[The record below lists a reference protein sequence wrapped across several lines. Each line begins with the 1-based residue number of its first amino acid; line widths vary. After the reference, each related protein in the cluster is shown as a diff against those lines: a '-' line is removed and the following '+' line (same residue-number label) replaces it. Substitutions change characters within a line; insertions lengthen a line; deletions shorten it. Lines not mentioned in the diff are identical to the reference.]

1 MTYLTYNQELRS
13 ETDQA
18 VIANLRRKGW
28 QDAPPK
34 PVPNAYWQDGQWVIP
49 PPPTYT
55 ANDWLQKEGYGP
67 TQLVTLL
74 DLSAQLLSAGK
85 TSPKLDAVKGW
96 TNALLSEFVQSS
108 EPKESWG
115 ASPFGFN
122 ETVTEAFEI
131 LNQ

>member
-55 ANDWLQKEGYGP
+55 ANDWLQKEGY
-67 TQLVTLL
+67 
-74 DLSAQLLSAGK
+74 
-85 TSPKLDAVKGW
+85 
-96 TNALLSEFVQSS
+96 
-108 EPKESWG
+108 
-115 ASPFGFN
+115 
-122 ETVTEAFEI
+122 EI
-131 LNQ
+131 GRAHV